1 MDESKRDPAADLTAA
16 FRAFAD
22 AFGRAAQAWL
32 EQHRPFFEAMEKVA
46 QDPRVRA
53 YLEAVERGEVPSPH
67 RPCHCLCARAH
78 PAEKNVCDASAVT
91 TRRFET
97 RAMGPVD
104 VALCAPCAVAQGITA
119 LPLG

>member
-1 MDESKRDPAADLTAA
+1 MDESKRDAAADLTAA

-53 YLEAVERGEVPSPH
+53 YLEARERGEVPSPH
-67 RPCHCLCARAH
+67 RPCHCLCGGAH
-78 PAEKNVCDASAVT
+78 PGDKGVCDGDAVT
-91 TRRFET
+91 TRHFET
-97 RAMGPVD
+97 AALGPVD
-104 VALCAPCAVAQGITA
+104 VPLCAPCAVAQGIAA